1 VADIVD
7 RKTRSRMMSGI
18 GGKNTKPE
26 LVLRR
31 ALHALGMRYRLHGPG
46 LPGRPDIVFP
56 RHHAAVQIQGCF
68 WHRHEGCLFATTP
81 LSNVAFWNSK
91 FTETVKR
98 DARNLEALRQLG
110 WRVAIV
116 WECAINSEG
125 AEVVARQVAKWLAS
139 GKAYCE
145 IPISAEKRVSKA

>member
-1 VADIVD
+1 
-7 RKTRSRMMSGI
+7 MMSGI
-18 GGKNTKPE
+18 RGKNTKPE
-26 LVLRR
+26 LVLRS
-31 ALHALGMRYRLHGPG
+31 ALHALGLRYRLHGPG

-56 RHHAAVQIQGCF
+56 RHHAVVQIQGCF
-68 WHRHEGCLFATTP
+68 WHRHEGCSFATTP
-81 LSNVAFWNSK
+81 SSNVAFWSSK

-110 WRVAIV
+110 WKVAIV

-139 GKAYCE
+139 KQAYSE
-145 IPISAEKRVSKA
+145 IPSFAEKRVGKA